1 MSVLRE
7 RVTLVWLGLVV
18 LTCVTTWGLS
28 KDAFNPAVAVV
39 GIFLIAA
46 MKVRY
51 VILDFMELR
60 NAPIPVRVA
69 FEAWP
74 VVVAAMILGFWFA
87 TGAIA

>member
-28 KDAFNPAVAVV
+28 KNLFTSAVAVV

-74 VVVAAMILGFWFA
+74 VVVAVMILGFWFA
-87 TGAIA
+87 TGAIP